1 MQPARQAPQV
11 TATDRAIQVSPPA
24 PDIRVGRDYRPNL
37 GVLGSLCAVE
47 AREATS
53 SRKWRDT
60 EAAAGRWV
68 TLTSGVWPG
77 VMARKYPIQVPM
89 AELPPLHVIIT
100 VTVEPAR
107 DRCRAAAAR
116 LGAGL
121 D

>member
-1 MQPARQAPQV
+1 M
-11 TATDRAIQVSPPA
+11 
-24 PDIRVGRDYRPNL
+24 
-37 GVLGSLCAVE
+37 E

-53 SRKWRDT
+53 SCKWRDT

-68 TLTSGVWPG
+68 TLTFGVNLKPEA
-77 VMARKYPIQVPM
+77 MARKYLIQLPM

-100 VTVEPAR
+100 VTVDPAR

-121 D
+121 DWGTL